1 MTAITVKK
9 LVELIKG
16 ADYID
21 KKRKK
26 YWLSMIP
33 KMTVNELEELAT
45 IIANSEL
52 EKKHLEESEGYIVAG
67 MATIF
72 AALNENAVK
81 QAEKDLK

>member
-1 MTAITVKK
+1 MTTITVKK
-9 LVELIKG
+9 LIELIKG

-33 KMTVNELEELAT
+33 KMTINELEELVT

-67 MATIF
+67 MVTIF

-81 QAEKDLK
+81 QAEKDIK